1 MHGGEPM
8 KTPPID
14 VKISGY
20 ETCEKTVRARG
31 NSGYVYLPVSWV
43 GKRVF
48 VTLLGGDSDE

>member
-1 MHGGEPM
+1 M
-8 KTPPID
+8 KTPPLE

-43 GKRVF
+43 GKSVY
-48 VTLLGGDSDE
+48 LSL

>member
-1 MHGGEPM
+1 M
-8 KTPPID
+8 KTPPIE

-20 ETCEKTVRARG
+20 ETCEKTVKARG

-48 VTLLGGDSDE
+48 VTLLEGDVDE